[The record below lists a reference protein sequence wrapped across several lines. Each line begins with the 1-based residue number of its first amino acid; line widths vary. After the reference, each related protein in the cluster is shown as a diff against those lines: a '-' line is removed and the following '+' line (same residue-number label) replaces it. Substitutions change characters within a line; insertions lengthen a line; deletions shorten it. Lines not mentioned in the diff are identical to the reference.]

1 MLCRCLQQFHSIF
14 PTHVSLHSGFHAK
27 WLLRNERRN
36 SILMTR
42 LRLMISQAT
51 SLSHSYFS
59 SLGLRPSY
67 VTYHG
72 LRRLLT
78 RVLDQLCLKRNTR
91 HLHFSQ
97 SKYLQIKK
105 GQRLLKLNNDFLSEF
120 RIFSFFLFSLSWVA
134 SACYAFVPPSHAP
147 FFLATI
153 SSKYLLRWLYTLR
166 HFHYIIKT
174 KHSFEL
180 NKLMRRFFI
189 GQ

>member
-1 MLCRCLQQFHSIF
+1 
-14 PTHVSLHSGFHAK
+14 
-27 WLLRNERRN
+27 
-36 SILMTR
+36 MTR
-42 LRLMISQAT
+42 LRLMNSQAT

-67 VTYHG
+67 VTYRG
-72 LRRLLT
+72 LCRLLT
-78 RVLDQLCLKRNTR
+78 RALDQLCLKRNTR

-105 GQRLLKLNNDFLSEF
+105 GQKLLKLNNDFPSEF
-120 RIFSFFLFSLSWVA
+120 RIFSFFLFSLSCVA
-134 SACYAFVPPSHAP
+134 SACYAFVRPSHAP

-174 KHSFEL
+174 EYSFEL
-180 NKLMRRFFI
+180 NKLMRRFFYWSVRSK
-189 GQ
+189 